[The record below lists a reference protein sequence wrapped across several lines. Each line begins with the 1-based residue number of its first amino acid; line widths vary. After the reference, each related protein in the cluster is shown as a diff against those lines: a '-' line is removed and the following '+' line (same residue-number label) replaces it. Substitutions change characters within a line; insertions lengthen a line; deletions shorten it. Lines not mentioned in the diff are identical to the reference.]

1 MNSAFFLNTKPIKKW
16 KEDLLGFF
24 NEIKKIEKLLNYF
37 NLFLIVGK
45 EGSGK
50 SSFLNLAKNYFSKE
64 KKVNFVDSTI
74 FFKRTKKLDGEIIII
89 DDFEELCLLEEKEL
103 LSLLKSIKDKKMIIS
118 CNISKLKSWNKNNE
132 KQLIFSFLS
141 DSDYVVKLET
151 FYTQN
156 NLKKLVEEFE
166 LILKEKFNLEL
177 NDEERDILLFI
188 VNKRFKF
195 DLRKIKKFFLSL
207 YVQLELAR
215 EENKEIKELKAL
227 IPKDF
232 IISYMWDKELSKSDK
247 VNIEKVFSQNMIK
260 KQEKKEEIMDI
271 NSLINKY
278 QKEDVGEEKVSI
290 EEVIKNNPNL
300 IDEGVLISDYM
311 ENMVYK
317 GISLNELTKQK
328 PKLIGYKN
336 DKLYLIYIYEDLKNI
351 PLKELNNIGED
362 YEKLKKEGVDLVIA
376 TSNTE
381 GNRKIIEELNL
392 HKNFKILLI

>member
-1 MNSAFFLNTKPIKKW
+1 MSSPFFLNIKPIKKE
-16 KEDLLGFF
+16 KEDLLNFF
-24 NEIKKIEKLLNYF
+24 SEVGKIEKLLNYF

-50 SSFLNLAKNYFSKE
+50 TSFLNLIKSYFSKE
-64 KKVNFVDSTI
+64 KKVNLVDSTS
-74 FFKRTKKLDGEIIII
+74 FFKKTKKLEGELILI
-89 DDFEELCLLEEKEL
+89 DDFEELCLLDEKEL
-103 LSLLKSIKDKKMIIS
+103 LPLLKSIKNKKLIIS
-118 CNISKLKSWNKNNE
+118 CNISKLKSWNKDNE

-141 DSDYVVKLET
+141 DSDYVIKLET

-156 NLKKLVEEFE
+156 NLKKLVNEFE
-166 LILKEKFNLEL
+166 LILRDKFGIEL
-177 NDEERDILLFI
+177 SDEERDILFFV
-188 VNKRFKF
+188 VNKKFKF

-207 YVQLELAR
+207 YVQLELAK
-215 EENKEIKELKAL
+215 EENKEIKELKTL

-278 QKEDVGEEKVSI
+278 QKEDSGEERVNI
-290 EEVIKNNPNL
+290 EEVIKNHPNL
-300 IDEGVLISDYM
+300 IDEGVIISDYM

-317 GISLNELTKQK
+317 GISLSELTKQK

-336 DKLYLIYIYEDLKNI
+336 DKLYLIYIYEDLRSL
-351 PLKELNNIGED
+351 PLKELNNLGED
-362 YEKLKKEGVDLVIA
+362 YEKLKKEGIDLVI
-376 TSNTE
+376 TTLNTE
-381 GNRKIIEELNL
+381 ENRKIIEELNL
-392 HKNFKILLI
+392 HKNFKIILV